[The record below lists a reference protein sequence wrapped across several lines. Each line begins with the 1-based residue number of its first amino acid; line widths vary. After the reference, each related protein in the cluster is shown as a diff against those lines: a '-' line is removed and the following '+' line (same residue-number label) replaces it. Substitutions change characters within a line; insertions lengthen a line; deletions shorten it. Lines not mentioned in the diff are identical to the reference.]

1 MHIKTPSLCGC
12 LDLCIELS
20 SDTQGYISYTNPTIS
35 YSRAGIAWLYCF
47 VAVPT
52 LISYPWRIDDA
63 PLGHQ
68 KAFYLNPID
77 YLKE

>member
-1 MHIKTPSLCGC
+1 MGKRGRVVTYPLFLIIDISFF
-12 LDLCIELS
+12 
-20 SDTQGYISYTNPTIS
+20 YISYTNPTIS
-35 YSRAGIAWLYCF
+35 YSRARNAWLYCF